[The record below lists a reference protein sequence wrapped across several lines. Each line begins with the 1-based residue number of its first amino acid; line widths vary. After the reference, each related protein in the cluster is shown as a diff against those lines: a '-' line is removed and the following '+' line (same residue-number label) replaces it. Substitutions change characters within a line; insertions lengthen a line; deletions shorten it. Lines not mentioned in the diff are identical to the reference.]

1 MKCVPCVERKQ
12 LERSDSSV
20 LRGTKGCVQVESSQ
34 MISDGMEK
42 RCVPCLC
49 VLEGGEAGW
58 GGVGGGSR
66 LSKARMLLNSFAIAP
81 SIYSFAPT
89 ESAVMRVCACMRV
102 RVEICICACVA
113 AFRHLRL
120 SGYRCVYAPLVVVP
134 R

>member
-1 MKCVPCVERKQ
+1 M
-12 LERSDSSV
+12 
-20 LRGTKGCVQVESSQ
+20 QVESSQ

-42 RCVPCLC
+42 RCVPCYC
-49 VLEGGEAGW
+49 VLEDGEAG
-58 GGVGGGSR
+58 
-66 LSKARMLLNSFAIAP
+66 LLNSFATAP
-81 SIYSFAPT
+81 SIYMASAPT
-89 ESAVMRVCACMRV
+89 ESAAMRVCACMRV